1 MEENNIVEWN
11 PGNMLEVTLNEPDDF
26 LKIRE
31 TLTRIGVASRKDNK
45 LYQSCHILHKQGRY
59 FIVHFKELFLLDGK
73 KSTAFRIFYDAIDVV
88 EQKVEEESAL
98 DVWKKAVENVT
109 PAVEVRSRRIGG
121 ATFQIPQPI
130 RDARKLSMAMK
141 WMIGFARKRNDKTM
155 SQKLASEIV
164 AAYKEE
170 GAAFKKKQDT
180 HRMAEANKAFSHFRF

>member
-1 MEENNIVEWN
+1 MRKSPAKKRKLLPDAKYNSTMVTQFVNN
-11 PGNMLEVTLNEPDDF
+11 MM
-26 LKIRE
+26 
-31 TLTRIGVASRKDNK
+31 
-45 LYQSCHILHKQGRY
+45 
-59 FIVHFKELFLLDGK
+59 LDGK
-73 KSTAFRIFYDAIDVV
+73 KSTAFRIFYDAMDVV
-88 EQKVEEESAL
+88 EQKIEEESAL

>member
-1 MEENNIVEWN
+1 MRKSPAKKRRLLPDAKFNDTMVTQFVNN
-11 PGNMLEVTLNEPDDF
+11 MM
-26 LKIRE
+26 
-31 TLTRIGVASRKDNK
+31 
-45 LYQSCHILHKQGRY
+45 Y
-59 FIVHFKELFLLDGK
+59 DGK
-73 KSTAFRIFYDAIDVV
+73 KSTAFKIFYDALAIVDTRV
-88 EQKVEEESAL
+88 KDESPL
-98 DVWKKAVENVT
+98 DVWKKAVQNVT

-141 WMIGFARKRNDKTM
+141 WMIGFARKRNDKSM
-155 SQKLASEIV
+155 SQKLAAEIV